1 LARAPSKILAAIVA
15 RAEILRRAPCLR
27 RQDVHAGEVGNKYVG
42 PLSYLPTHPNK
53 PHFDIRGLIQTD

>member
-1 LARAPSKILAAIVA
+1 LARAPSKILAATVA
-15 RAEILRRAPCLR
+15 RVKILRQAPCLR
-27 RQDVHAGEVGNKYVG
+27 RQDVHASEVGNKYIG